1 MRQNAIKKTLAGGG
15 RVLNAWL
22 AIPSSYSAELM
33 AHQGWDSVT
42 IDLQHGPVDF
52 QAAVGMLQAIS
63 TTQSVPMA
71 RVPWNDP
78 ALIMKLLDAGAYGL
92 ICPMIN
98 TKAEAEAFVAAAR
111 YPPLGHRSFG
121 PNRAVQY
128 GGADYWQ
135 HANEEVMLLAMI
147 ETATALENL
156 DQILSVR
163 GLDGTYIGPSDLSL
177 SLGRSP
183 TLDPTDEGVFAAM
196 KTIRE
201 KTRQKGL
208 VAGVHTDSAQTA
220 LKRYNEG
227 FQLCTV
233 LNDARL
239 LMLAA
244 QAAVREVKGQ
254 PQAAAAK
261 TY

>member
-1 MRQNAIKKTLAGGG
+1 MRKNAIKKILADGGH
-15 RVLNAWL
+15 VLNAWL

-52 QAAVGMLQAIS
+52 QVAVGMLQAIS
-63 TTQSVPMA
+63 TTDAVPMA

-78 ALIMKLLDAGAYGL
+78 AVIMKLLDAGAYGL

-98 TKAEAEAFVAAAR
+98 TRAEAEAFVAAAR
-111 YPPLGHRSFG
+111 YAPQGNRSFG

-135 HANEEVMLLAMI
+135 HANEEVLLLAMV

-156 DQILSVR
+156 DQILSVP

-177 SLGRSP
+177 SMGRSP
-183 TLDPTDEGVFAAM
+183 TLDPSDGDVLAAM
-196 KTIRE
+196 ETIR
-201 KTRQKGL
+201 KRTRERGL
-208 VAGVHTDSAQTA
+208 IAGVHTDSAKTA
-220 LKRYNEG
+220 RKRYGEG
-227 FQLCTV
+227 FQLCTI

-239 LMLAA
+239 LILSA
-244 QAAVREVKGQ
+244 QAVVREVKGQ
-254 PQAAAAK
+254 PQAGGAK